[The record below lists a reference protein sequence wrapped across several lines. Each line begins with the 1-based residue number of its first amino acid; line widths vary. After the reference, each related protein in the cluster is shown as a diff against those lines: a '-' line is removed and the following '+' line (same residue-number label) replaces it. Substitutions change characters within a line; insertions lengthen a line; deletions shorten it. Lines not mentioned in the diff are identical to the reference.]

1 MRTIIKNGT
10 IVNSS
15 QRTKADLIIENGI
28 ISEIVENARIE
39 ASDQVIDAKG
49 QYIMPGGIDVH
60 AHLDYPGT
68 VDDFESGT
76 KAAAVGG
83 LTSIINYTSPLNGQ
97 TVLENVKDWKK
108 RAEKSYID
116 YGFHAMVTECNDRIL
131 SEIPR
136 LASEEGITS
145 IKLFMAYRGESMVN
159 DLEMYKLMKTA
170 GEAGMIINVH
180 AENGDV
186 TDQLRIEAIEQGN
199 TDPIYHAYTR
209 PTTLEAEATNRAIR
223 IAEVANAPVYI
234 VHVSCADALNEIKLA
249 KDRGMS
255 VYGETCPQYLALDD
269 SYLELP
275 DLEGAKYVC
284 SPPLRKKEEQKYLWE
299 GISEGYISTIGSD
312 HSSLMF
318 EGGKTKGKNDFT
330 KIPNGLP
337 SIEDIYHVTY
347 HFGVHEGKIPL
358 EKFVDITSTAPAKI
372 FGLYPQKGTIEKG
385 SDADIILFDPTSSRK
400 VSKETQYQQTD
411 FNIYEGFTLQGA
423 MTHVISRGEII
434 VKDQKF
440 LGEKGRGNFLPR
452 KHFSENIID

>member
-1 MRTIIKNGT
+1 MRIIIINGT

-15 QRTKADLIIENGI
+15 QSIKVDLVIENGI
-28 ISEIVENARIE
+28 ISEIIENATIE
-39 ASDQVIDAKG
+39 ASDKVIDATD

-60 AHLDYPGT
+60 AHIDYPGT

-76 KAAAVGG
+76 KAAAMGG

-97 TVLENVKDWKK
+97 SVLENVREWKRK
-108 RAEKSYID
+108 AEKSYID
-116 YGFHAMVTECNDRIL
+116 YGFHAMVTECDESIL
-131 SEIPR
+131 TEIPR

-159 DLEMYKLMKTA
+159 DLEMYRLMKKA

-186 TDQLRIEAIEQGN
+186 TDHLRLEAIEQGN

-234 VHVSCADALNEIKLA
+234 VHVSCADALNEVKLA
-249 KDRGMS
+249 KDRGAR
-255 VYGETCPQYLALDD
+255 VYGETCSQYLALDD

-275 DLEGAKYVC
+275 DFEGAKYVC
-284 SPPLRKKEEQKYLWE
+284 SPPLRDKEEQKHLWK

-318 EGGKTKGKNDFT
+318 EGGKTKGKDDFT

-347 HFGVHEGKIPL
+347 HFGVHEGNISL

-372 FGLYPQKGTIEKG
+372 FGLYPQKGAVEKG
-385 SDADIILFDPTSSRK
+385 SDADIVLFDPKRSRV
-400 VSKETQYQQTD
+400 VSKDTQYQQTD
-411 FNIYEGFTLQGA
+411 FNIYEGFKLQGA
-423 MTHVISRGEII
+423 ITHVISRGEII
-434 VKDQKF
+434 VQENKF
-440 LGEKGRGNFLPR
+440 LGKLGRGNFLPR
-452 KHFSENIID
+452 KQFSENTID